1 MASTIVSSF
10 GTFVVPT
17 AGSNLNGLT
26 NYINTLLADTTT
38 IISQW
43 PSTVPAGPNVLYI
56 DTTVGGEVTPPGNGS
71 TFLEV
76 GSAFVNGSGLGDN
89 VVFGGHFY
97 TAPAASVSADSVS
110 QNLVGVYI
118 DNGGNNNILFGAGN
132 NTYEGASAT
141 GTNTI
146 AGGSGHDNIITGAA
160 GSAVVFSGKGG
171 STINLEDTTAA
182 ATGIWNDLVWSNDGP
197 ATVNAAGYADAFAS
211 SSDNNIVTDG
221 DTTGTGTLSITFAAG
236 SDNNKAL
243 LDQTSVAGS
252 TRLDAV
258 FDSGAN
264 NLVVG
269 GSAVLDF
276 IAAGGVS
283 ANIVGGSNKT
293 YIFGNA
299 NDTINYTATAIAG
312 NMVFVSGAAGG
323 DSVNAS
329 GSNANNFF
337 NGSSDLAAHGTNNTL
352 VGGSGTDIFYT
363 AADNETLTGGAGN
376 NFYFIDSIAGSA
388 GANIL
393 ITDFGGGNSK
403 VDFNGYT
410 DAQVAAALA
419 GASTVTIGGSEALK
433 VTLSDNTTV
442 TFVGISS
449 LTSSDIFHQ

>member
-1 MASTIVSSF
+1 MASTIQSSF
-10 GTFVVPT
+10 GTFVIPY
-17 AGSNLNGLT
+17 AGSNLNGLAD
-26 NYINTLLADTTT
+26 IVNTLLTDPNT
-38 IISQW
+38 IVTPYGS
-43 PSTVPAGPNVLYI
+43 SVAAGPNVLFI
-56 DTTVGGEVTPPGNGS
+56 DTLGGGVTAPGGGS
-71 TFLEV
+71 FLVET
-76 GSAFVNGSGLGDN
+76 GSAFVQGSGTNDN
-89 VVFGGHFY
+89 VVFGAHVSTPG
-97 TAPAASVSADSVS
+97 ASFVADSVG
-110 QNLVGVYI
+110 QGQVGVYI
-118 DNGGNNNILFGAGN
+118 DNGGSNNILFAAGN
-132 NTYEGASAT
+132 NTYDGGSASGA
-141 GTNTI
+141 NTI
-146 AGGSGHDNIITGAA
+146 AGGTGHDNIITGAA

-171 STINLEDTTAA
+171 STINLDDTTAA
-182 ATGIWNDLVWSNDGP
+182 AAGTWNDLVWSNDGP
-197 ATVNAAGYADAFAS
+197 ATVNAAGHADAFAS
-211 SSDNNIVTDG
+211 SSDNNVISDG

-243 LDQTSVAGS
+243 LNQTSVAGS

-264 NLVVG
+264 NLVIG

-276 IAAGGVS
+276 IAASGIG
-283 ANIVGGSNKT
+283 ANIIGGSNT
-293 YIFGNA
+293 NYIFGNA
-299 NDTINYTATAIAG
+299 NDTINYTAVATAG

-323 DSVNAS
+323 DNINAS
-329 GSNANNFF
+329 GSNANNYF
-337 NGSSDLAAHGTNNTL
+337 NGSSDAAAHNTNNTL

-393 ITDFGGGNSK
+393 ITDFGGGHSK